1 MPNPVGIMTM
11 RDVRGV
17 GLNPKH
23 RNIMTDKLR
32 SLFSNDWLDGLNDD
46 QIYDLFEE
54 FIELPGLTH
63 IGYRKP
69 QKPKPKPL
77 LPGLEHFDWH
87 IAPWEDYPDDDDAPP
102 SKEI

>member
-1 MPNPVGIMTM
+1 MPKPVGIMTM

-23 RNIMTDKLR
+23 RHIMTDKLR

-54 FIELPGLTH
+54 FIELPGLSH
-63 IGYRKP
+63 IGY
-69 QKPKPKPL
+69 QKPVKPRPDSNIYDFPAEAITDWWKPR
-77 LPGLEHFDWH
+77 PGD
-87 IAPWEDYPDDDDAPP
+87 PDYEE
-102 SKEI
+102 EI

>member
-1 MPNPVGIMTM
+1 MPKPVGILSL
-11 RDVRGV
+11 RDIKGV

-23 RNIMTDKLR
+23 RHIMTDKLR

-63 IGYRKP
+63 IGYK
-69 QKPKPKPL
+69 KPL
-77 LPGLEHFDWH
+77 KPTLNGNVIPFPPEAITDPFKPRPGD
-87 IAPWEDYPDDDDAPP
+87 PDYEE
-102 SKEI
+102 EI

>member
-1 MPNPVGIMTM
+1 MPKPVGIMTM

-23 RNIMTDKLR
+23 RHIMSDQLR
-32 SLFSNDWLDGLNDD
+32 SLFSNEWLEGLNDD

-63 IGYRKP
+63 IGYKKP
-69 QKPKPKPL
+69 VKPRPDSNIYDLPINDEWWLIKPTEP
-77 LPGLEHFDWH
+77 E
-87 IAPWEDYPDDDDAPP
+87 EEE
-102 SKEI
+102 EI